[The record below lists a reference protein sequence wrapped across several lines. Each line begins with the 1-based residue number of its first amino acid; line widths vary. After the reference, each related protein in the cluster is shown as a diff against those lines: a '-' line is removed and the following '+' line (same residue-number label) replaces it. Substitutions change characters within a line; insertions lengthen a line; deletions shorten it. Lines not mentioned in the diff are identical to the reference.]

1 LVKLLLC
8 AVVGVL
14 LGLIF
19 LTVVFLLG
27 ALMSDKDDEADY

>member
-1 LVKLLLC
+1 MVKLLLC
-8 AVVGVL
+8 AVVGIL

-27 ALMSDKDDEADY
+27 ALMDGKDDEADY